1 MRRKG
6 SCRKAVLGAALL
18 SLSAL
23 LASAAPATAAEV
35 AGTRMRWHRV
45 ELRFQGPPASE
56 TGSSPNPFLDYRLQ
70 CRFTGPSGRI
80 YDVPGFFD
88 TNGAGATSGNI
99 WKCRFAPDQAGNWSY
114 VASFRSGTQVAVS
127 LSATAGTP
135 ASFNGDSGTFS
146 VTESDKSGADFRAPA
161 RGMIVNDGGHYLVH
175 RGSGSVFLKGG
186 ANIPENFLGYSGF
199 DNTPNAGHD
208 FAGHAAD
215 WRNGDPDWGNGRGKA
230 IIGALNTLADAGA
243 NLIYFLPMNVGGD
256 GNDTFPTVA
265 AQDKTHYDTSKL
277 LQWEQVFTHAD
288 QRGIFLHFQLAETE
302 SNNENYHDGGTLGVQ
317 RKLFYRELIARF
329 GHHLGIE
336 WDLGEENDYG
346 STKHKA
352 FAAFLRAVDPY
363 DHPVTTHC
371 HTNQLQNFYQPL
383 LGSPDFAM
391 TAFQTTYTS
400 GSLATAIQDWRNRS
414 RNAGVPWVISVDEPQ
429 PIENDLSD
437 ESRGYPN
444 GRRRFLWPT
453 YMAGGGGFEWY
464 VQEDG
469 GGHGLDQRIENMD
482 LLADAMRWT
491 RIARAFLTGLPLAD
505 MTPSFGLS
513 NAQYTLAARGQ
524 AYAMYNES
532 ARAVSIDLTGTD
544 ADFAVTWLNPRT
556 GGATNGGTVS
566 GGRIVDLG
574 SPPFSGDA
582 AVSLVATGAATP
594 NVDCPIQPS
603 IDCLEAEKSKVLIRD
618 DGLSPAKLSWRWK
631 RGDAL
636 TGAALGL
643 PSADSSYELC
653 FYDST
658 GGVPEVVAQ
667 LSVPS
672 QSGWRAT
679 MERAVYRDRS
689 ARFSGVRKLKLKTG
703 KAGKSAIA
711 LVGFGDTLTLPA
723 PVSAAAYFA
732 MAPEVTVQL
741 SSSSGVCAT
750 SRFDVASRNDPTD
763 FRAVARDRQRAR

>member
-1 MRRKG
+1 MGTRRT
-6 SCRKAVLGAALL
+6 AVLAAAIL
-18 SLSAL
+18 SLSGL
-23 LASAAPATAAEV
+23 LATAAPATAAEV

-45 ELRFQGPPASE
+45 ELRFQGPNASE
-56 TGSSPNPFLDYRLQ
+56 TGSAPNPFLDYRLQ
-70 CRFTGPSGRI
+70 CRFTGPSGQV

-88 TNGAGATSGNI
+88 TNGAGATSGNV

-135 ASFNGDSGTFS
+135 TSFHGDSGTFN
-146 VTESDKSGADFRAPA
+146 VAESDKAGADFRAPA
-161 RGMIVNDGGHYLVH
+161 RGMVVNDGGHYLVF
-175 RGSGSVFLKGG
+175 RGSRAVFLKGG
-186 ANIPENFLGYSGF
+186 TNIPENFLGYSGF
-199 DNTPNAGHD
+199 DNTPNAGHA
-208 FAGHAAD
+208 FAGHVSD
-215 WRNGDPDWGNGRGKA
+215 WRSGDADWGNGRGKA
-230 IIGALNTLADAGA
+230 IIGALNALADAGA
-243 NLIYFLPMNVGGD
+243 NVIYFLPMNIGGD
-256 GNDTFPTVA
+256 GKDTFPTVG

-302 SNNENYHDGGTLGVQ
+302 PGNENYHDSGTLGVQ

-352 FAAFLRAVDPY
+352 FAAYIRAVDPY

-371 HTNQLQNFYQPL
+371 HTNQLRTFYEPL

-391 TAFQTTYTS
+391 TAFQTSYTS
-400 GSLATAIQDWRNRS
+400 GSLATAIQDWRTRS

-429 PIENDLSD
+429 PIHNDLTD
-437 ESRGYPN
+437 ETRGYPS

-482 LLADAMRWT
+482 LLSDAMRWT
-491 RIARAFLTGLPLAD
+491 RVARTFLTALPLAE
-505 MTPSFGLS
+505 MSPSFGLS
-513 NAQYTLAARGQ
+513 NGQYTLAARGK
-524 AYAMYNES
+524 AYAIYNDS
-532 ARAVSIDLTGTD
+532 SRAVSVDLTGTD
-544 ADFAVTWLNPRT
+544 GDFAVTWLNPRT
-556 GGATNGGTVS
+556 GATTNGGTVG

-574 SPPFSGDA
+574 SPPFGGDV
-582 AVSLVATGAATP
+582 AVSLVAAVAATP
-594 NVDCPIQPS
+594 NVDCPTRPS
-603 IDCLEAEKSKVLIRD
+603 GDCLEAEKSKVLIRN
-618 DGLSPAKLSWRWK
+618 DGASPAKLAWRWK
-631 RGDAL
+631 RGEAL
-636 TGAALGL
+636 SAAAIGL
-643 PSADSSYELC
+643 PNAESSYELC
-653 FYDST
+653 FYDAV
-658 GGVPEVVAQ
+658 GGVPEIVGQ

-689 ARFSGVRKLKLKTG
+689 ARFSGVRKLKLKAG

-711 LVGFGDTLTLPA
+711 LVGFGDGLAIPA
-723 PVSAAAYFA
+723 PVSASAYFA
-732 MAPEVTVQL
+732 MAPEVVVQL
-741 SSSSGVCAT
+741 ASSAGVCAT
-750 SRFDVASRNDPTD
+750 SSFATARRNVSGD
-763 FRAVARDRQRAR
+763 FRAVARARKRSR